1 MRTPFD
7 FSPLRRS
14 AVGLDSLFDTLEA
27 GTNTDPNPGFP
38 PFDIEQQTPDKY
50 RITLAVPG
58 YSADEIEIIAKQN
71 LLTVSAA
78 RKEAGGAS
86 YVHKGIA
93 AQPFER
99 RFMLGD
105 HVQVR
110 SASLEEGL
118 LTLAL
123 EREIPEALKARKIEI
138 RATAS
143 S

>member
-1 MRTPFD
+1 MRTSLD

-14 AVGLDSLFDTLEA
+14 AVGLDSLFDILEA
-27 GTNTDPNPGFP
+27 GTKADPNAGFP
-38 PFDIEQQTPDKY
+38 PLDIEQQAPDKY

-58 YSADEIEIIAKQN
+58 FSAEEIEIIAKQN
-71 LLTVSAA
+71 VLTVSGS
-78 RKEAGGAS
+78 KEAGGAS

-99 RFMLGD
+99 RFMVGD

-110 SASLEEGL
+110 NASLEDGL
-118 LTLAL
+118 LTLDL
-123 EREIPEALKARKIEI
+123 EREIPEELKARIIDI